1 MMKRRLLSLCLAV
14 MLFTGCGITASAEDT
29 GENQMLDTDQFT
41 VKVWRDDFDG
51 ESLNQNI
58 WGYELGNV
66 RGVEQQHYVDD
77 PENVYLEDGNLV
89 LQITDRAPKDQY
101 KSPRGNRMVC
111 YNSGSIRTVGKVEF
125 LYGKL
130 EIRAKLPEG
139 KGAFPAFWTLGA
151 DFTLNSDV
159 NLTQGYQWPMCGEI
173 DMMEMVGAPTEE
185 RTKWGET
192 PSDGTSNSTVYGTP
206 HWYTPNVPDFDASY
220 APTRSGASI
229 TLPNNLSEDY
239 HTYGINWS
247 PDKIEW
253 YVDNEIYNSIDLT
266 RTDEDGRW
274 KEAAAAFCRPQY
286 IQLNLAA
293 GGNWAGDAGEYLG
306 EDNTRFII
314 DYVSWEQTPEQ
325 QAAMEE
331 YYKTQPVIDGVE
343 DITMVK
349 GSGTTGEDLVKN
361 LTVGNVP
368 EDADYTVDFSIE
380 NEYSFTSSGGQTNTT
395 CVNTGLKDT
404 RSLDDL
410 APGLY
415 NIYYTAMP
423 QAFLD
428 AKGGQNVSYG
438 KLQSAGEYKLARRQA
453 LLVVLP
459 EELTGVMGQPLSSIA
474 LPEGFS
480 WADPDAPL
488 TGDKAEVIYTKTDG
502 FRQTP
507 AIVTVKA
514 AEFEPGDVNQ
524 DGDVAVPDALAALRA
539 AVGLDALTGNA
550 FNAAD
555 MDHSGDI
562 TVSDALQIL
571 RMAVGLA

>member
-1 MMKRRLLSLCLAV
+1 
-14 MLFTGCGITASAEDT
+14 
-29 GENQMLDTDQFT
+29 MLDTNQFT

-51 ESLNQNI
+51 ESLNQDV

-66 RGVEQQHYVDD
+66 RGVEQQHYVDN

-89 LQITDRAPKDQY
+89 LQVTDREWEDQY
-101 KSPRGNRMVC
+101 INPRGKRWVI
-111 YNSGSIRTVGKVEF
+111 YNSGSVRTVGKMEF

-151 DFTLNSDV
+151 DFTLNRDI
-159 NLTQGYQWPMCGEI
+159 NLTQGYDWPMCGELDI
-173 DMMEMVGAPTEE
+173 MEMVGAPTEH
-185 RTKWGET
+185 RASLGET
-192 PSDGTSNSTVYGTP
+192 MTKGTSNQTVYGTP
-206 HWYTPNVPDFDASY
+206 HWYVAGVPDGDASY

-247 PDKIEW
+247 PDKVEW

-274 KEAAAAFCRPQY
+274 AAAAAAFCRPQY

-293 GGNWAGDAGEYLG
+293 GGNWAGDAGLSLG
-306 EDNTRFII
+306 TDNTRFIV

-325 QAAMEE
+325 HAAMEE

-349 GSGTTGEDLVKN
+349 GAGTTAADLVKN

-380 NEYSFTSSGGQTNTT
+380 DEYSFTCSGGQTNTT
-395 CVNTGLKDT
+395 CLHTGLTDT
-404 RSLDDL
+404 KSLDDL
-410 APGLY
+410 ACGLY

-428 AKGGQNVSYG
+428 AKGGQNVNVG
-438 KLQSAGEYKLARRQA
+438 KLQSASEYKLARRQA

-459 EELTGVMGQPLSSIA
+459 EELTGVMGHPLSSIA

-480 WADPDAPL
+480 WADPTAPI

-507 AIVTVKA
+507 ATVTIKTVD
-514 AEFEPGDVNQ
+514 FEPGDVDQ
-524 DGDVAVPDALAALRA
+524 SGKVTVADALEALRT
-539 AVGLDALTGNA
+539 AVGLQTQDAVKYAL
-550 FNAAD
+550 AD
-555 MDHSGDI
+555 MDRDG
-562 TVSDALQIL
+562 TVSVPDALQIL
-571 RMAVGLA
+571 RIAVGLA